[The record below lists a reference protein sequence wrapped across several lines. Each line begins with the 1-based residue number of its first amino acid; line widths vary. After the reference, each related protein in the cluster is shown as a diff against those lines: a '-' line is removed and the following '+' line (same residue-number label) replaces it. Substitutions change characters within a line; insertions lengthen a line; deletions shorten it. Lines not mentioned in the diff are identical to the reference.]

1 MEILPATAG
10 PNKESEHRTSDFF
23 KALKKEEAPTTAE
36 EPPEEPALQV
46 PTASKDSQ
54 NKKEKP
60 WLADWSFEHR
70 WASMSVPL
78 CETLGARSKVGA
90 VFATQRGEIRAQV
103 SSVWYALVCAP
114 LEKDPNVAALFRPL
128 EKKKQAPKSKA
139 MKIVK
144 IGAPK
149 D

>member
-1 MEILPATAG
+1 MKT
-10 PNKESEHRTSDFF
+10 
-23 KALKKEEAPTTAE
+23 EEAPTTAE
-36 EPPEEPALQV
+36 QPPEKPALQV

-70 WASMSVPL
+70 WASMSVDGEVVTTTNVFPL

-90 VFATQRGEIRAQV
+90 VFATKRGEIRAQV

-114 LEKDPNVAALFRPL
+114 LEKDPNHAALFRPL
-128 EKKKQAPKSKA
+128 ENKKQAPKSKA
-139 MKIVK
+139 VTIVK
-144 IGAPK
+144 IGATQ